1 MSSSSRDYS
10 RPDTTHPVSL
20 VLWNGDGTIKA
31 PYHIARTRLASRQ
44 TGHYTGR
51 RTPHYVKVRN
61 EGKMLPLNAYS
72 RSDYRATTQVGSRTW
87 ENLENGSGG
96 SNPQISYETW
106 LMLSESEASESLDGV
121 DPFEG
126 VNTDALVIA
135 AMADILP
142 DLDALTTAV
151 EARKTVDMVVNARK
165 DAIDLIQT
173 ALRGGKYT
181 VKAASDAWLAWRY
194 GWEQLGRD
202 VANCYDLLNDPVTHL
217 VVTGQSGLSKTSSPS
232 RSGIK
237 RHLADE
243 GYFNLSWSAS
253 IDHSVRARVVARWSS
268 RTLNV
273 VADPAITMWET
284 IPYSFVADWF
294 VNVGDVLAGWKVQ
307 NNCSTIY
314 ASLGWKS
321 TIDVLTTERCVP
333 NAGYSHTGQ
342 WGWSE
347 SYRSRGRVPASI
359 PSLVPSF
366 TVNLTSKRI
375 LDAAALLGK
384 RIL

>member
-10 RPDTTHPVSL
+10 RPDTMHPISV
-20 VLWNGDGTIKA
+20 VLWDDEGITT
-31 PYHIARTRLASRQ
+31 PYYVATERLASRQ
-44 TGHYTGR
+44 TGHYTGA
-51 RTPHYVKVRN
+51 RTPHYVKVRK
-61 EGKMLPLNAYS
+61 EGKMLPLNSYS
-72 RSDYRATTQVGSRTW
+72 RSDYRATTHVGSRTW
-87 ENLENGSGG
+87 ENLETGHGG
-96 SNPQISYETW
+96 MNPQVSYLTW
-106 LMLSESEASESLDGV
+106 LMLSESEATESLDGL

-151 EARKTVDMVVNARK
+151 EMRQTVDMVVNVRNDARR
-165 DAIDLIQT
+165 LIQT
-173 ALRGGKYT
+173 ALRGGKHT

-202 VANCYDLLNDPVTHL
+202 VANCYDLLKDPITHL

-232 RSGIK
+232 RSGII
-237 RHLADE
+237 RGARAE
-243 GYFNLSWSAS
+243 GHFDLSYQAN
-253 IDHSVRARVVARWSS
+253 IDHSVRARVIARWDS
-268 RTLNV
+268 RTLNAI
-273 VADPAITMWET
+273 ADPAITMWET

-294 VNVGDVLAGWKVQ
+294 VNVGDVLAAWKVQ
-307 NNCSTIY
+307 NNCSTIA

-333 NAGYSHTGQ
+333 SADFSHSGQ

-347 SYRSRGRVPASI
+347 SYRSRGRVPVSI

-375 LDAAALLGK
+375 IDAAALLSK